1 MTREWGWLKGGI
13 ALGLLSA
20 FAFLTYSGLGTS
32 TSYPRTVALLL
43 NPVFPEWVANNAYF
57 QRVAPVVDWQLLLV
71 IGIALGGFLASRV
84 VRGQQSASCELPVSG
99 GQSLVATGRGAG
111 QAEGDFSPSE
121 DGAGTKAASQDVV
134 FVDAQPVAGRRKW
147 MAFVGGFLLLFGARL
162 AGGCTSGHII
172 TGMTQLATASFLF
185 AAVVFAVGIPVA
197 KFINSRG
204 AA

>member
-1 MTREWGWLKGGI
+1 MKGGI

-20 FAFLTYSGLGTS
+20 FAFITYAGLGTS

-43 NPVFPEWVANNAYF
+43 NPLFPEWVANNAYF
-57 QRVAPVVDWQLLLV
+57 QRVPPAVDWQLLLV
-71 IGIALGGFLASRV
+71 VGIAVGGFLASRV
-84 VRGQQSASCELPVSG
+84 ARGRQAASCALPVSG
-99 GQSLVATGRGAG
+99 GQTTA
-111 QAEGDFSPSE
+111 
-121 DGAGTKAASQDVV
+121 DGAGPSAGGSGDAGDEIV
-134 FVDAQPVAGRRKW
+134 FVDGQPVAGRRKW

-185 AAVVFAVGIPVA
+185 AAAVFAVGIPAA
-197 KFINSRG
+197 KYFNSKG

>member
-20 FAFLTYSGLGTS
+20 FAFVTYAGLGTS
-32 TSYPRTVALLL
+32 TSYPRAVGLLL
-43 NPVFPEWVANNAYF
+43 NPVASEWVASNAYL
-57 QRVAPVVDWQLLLV
+57 QKVPPIVDWQLLLV
-71 IGIALGGFLASRV
+71 IGIGVGGFLASRA
-84 VRGQQSASCELPVSG
+84 VRGRQASSCTLPTTG
-99 GQSLVATGRGAG
+99 GYPGRP
-111 QAEGDFSPSE
+111 ESP
-121 DGAGTKAASQDVV
+121 AASTGGNSGDTV

-185 AAVVFAVGIPVA
+185 AATVFAVGIPAA
-197 KFINSRG
+197 KLINKRG
-204 AA
+204 TA